1 MRARR
6 QEVELAAKI
15 AGLAPP
21 ALKSLSVP
29 DQSAALRLAQLTHA
43 ILGFIAGVDL
53 VLAYAYEGGHPD
65 HHAIAFA
72 VAAARACMR
81 GKAPIVLEMPLY
93 RKNGAGRTRRHCD
106 GAEQGVCLRLNDEE
120 RAQGQDD
127 RRLRHATADV
137 GRIRG
142 ER

>member
-29 DQSAALRLAQLTHA
+29 VRRVASCATHPRDPRLHCRRRSCA
-43 ILGFIAGVDL
+43 
-53 VLAYAYEGGHPD
+53 D
-65 HHAIAFA
+65 HDAIAFA